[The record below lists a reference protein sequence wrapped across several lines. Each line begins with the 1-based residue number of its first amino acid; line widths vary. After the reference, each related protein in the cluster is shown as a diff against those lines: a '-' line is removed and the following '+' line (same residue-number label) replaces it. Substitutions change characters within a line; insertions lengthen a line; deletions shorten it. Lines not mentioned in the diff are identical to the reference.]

1 MNTPEIEKLIYW
13 YFKESSLVIVPKISG
28 NNWWLDTESDPVIWK
43 NIVNHECDML
53 IVTKKCYL
61 TEVEIKISLSDL
73 KADFKKKHQHKDEN
87 IKNFYYAFPE
97 EMKDKAIELI
107 PEEAGILIAVKKY
120 FHNGEE
126 YREIKCYRKP
136 KINKEAKPINDKVLS
151 MIYRLGYLRYW
162 NYRTSDKE
170 VR

>member
-1 MNTPEIEKLIYW
+1 MTTSEMEKLIYW
-13 YFKESSLVIVPKISG
+13 YFKDNSLVIVPKISG
-28 NNWWLDTESDPVIWK
+28 NNWWFDSETMLWK

-53 IVTKKCYL
+53 IVSKNHYL

-73 KADFKKKHQHKDEN
+73 KADFKKEHQHKDEN

-97 EMKDKAIELI
+97 EMKEKAIKLI
-107 PEEAGILIAVKKY
+107 PEEIGILIALKKY

-136 KINKEAKPINDKVLS
+136 KINKEAKPVNDIVLS
-151 MIYRLGYLRYW
+151 RIYRLGYLRYW
-162 NYRTSDKE
+162 NYRTSKE

>member
-1 MNTPEIEKLIYW
+1 MTTPEMEKLVYW
-13 YFKESSLVIVPKISG
+13 YFQDSSLVIVPKISG
-28 NNWWLDTESDPVIWK
+28 NNWWLDTESDPIIWK

-97 EMKDKAIELI
+97 EMKEKALELI
-107 PEEAGILIAVKKY
+107 PKECGILIAVKKEA
-120 FHNGEE
+120 GIP
-126 YREIKCYRKP
+126 YRKIECYRKP
-136 KINKEAKPINDKVLS
+136 KINKEAKPINDIVLS
-151 MIYRLGYLRYW
+151 KIYRLGYLRYW
-162 NYRTSDKE
+162 NYRMSGGNQ
-170 VR
+170 

>member
-1 MNTPEIEKLIYW
+1 MNTPEMEKLIYW
-13 YFKESSLVIVPKISG
+13 YFKESSSVIVPKVSG
-28 NNWWLDTESDPVIWK
+28 NNWWLDTEADPMIWR

-53 IVTKKCYL
+53 IVTKNQYL

-97 EMKDKAIELI
+97 EIKEKAIELI
-107 PEEAGILIAVKKY
+107 PEKAGILIAVKKHLNSGY
-120 FHNGEE
+120 E
-126 YREIKCYRKP
+126 YRDIECYRKP
-136 KINKEAKPINDKVLS
+136 KINNLAKPINDRVLS

-162 NYRTSDKE
+162 NYRTSKE